1 MLRVHNISESK
12 QKGLKRKHGIGDL
25 QLEDDSANGREDR
38 LDSTRGRGGRVD
50 ATRGRGGREDA
61 ARGKGG
67 RVDNAKKSGLDEAH
81 DDGGTLGET
90 EKRDYR
96 ERGYRR
102 GRRGYIGER
111 RRYRGGRRHYR
122 GGRRDYRE
130 GRRDERRDDRD
141 GEQMQRTGWHEEY
154 DNEFSRRDQSFVINY
169 YSSK

>member
-38 LDSTRGRGGRVD
+38 LDSTRG
-50 ATRGRGGREDA
+50 
-61 ARGKGG
+61 KGG

-96 ERGYRR
+96 GRGYRG

-154 DNEFSRRDQSFVINY
+154 DNEETNHL
-169 YSSK
+169 